1 MATLVLTAVGG
12 AIGGPIGA
20 ALGGLI
26 GQAVDRDVLFRPK
39 GREGPRLS
47 ELRVQTSSYGTPLP
61 LLFGTMRVAGSVIW
75 STDLLESRATSH
87 AKGQPSVAT
96 YSYAASFAVALS
108 ARRVVGIGRVWAD
121 GKLLRGAAGD
131 WKSAL
136 GAFRLHPGD
145 EDQAVDA
152 LLASAE
158 GEWPAHRGTAYV
170 VFEQLQL
177 ADFGNRIPSLSFEL
191 IADAAA
197 PTVGEIAAEVGGGRV
212 RDGGVAMT
220 LGGFSAYG
228 GAREVLDVLAQA
240 SGGWWAPV
248 GDALELRT
256 DAAPIATVDDAG
268 VAAKGAGERH
278 ARKLPAVDTVP
289 RTVTVTHYDPARDWQ
304 AGVQR
309 ARRPGA
315 GEGEQRIE
323 LPAALDAGAA
333 KAVAEAALTR
343 AEATRGTRRVT
354 TGLAALRVAP
364 GDTVQV
370 AGEAGTWRVIDTT
383 LEAMTVALTL
393 VPLVPA
399 PMPPVASSAG
409 RVLRA
414 PDLVAGRTLLQVAEL
429 PPLGDALLDQ
439 PRIAVFAAGTEGG
452 WRRAALLWSTD
463 GGERWTEAGSTA
475 APATMGTLVTALPAG
490 SAALFD
496 EVNVVEVEL
505 AHAGMALAGADDRAL
520 DAGAN
525 VALVGDELIQFGRAV
540 QFSDTRWRLARLL
553 RGRRGSA
560 GAAAGAGSRFV
571 TVAADAA
578 VMIDVGA
585 AALGGEIRV
594 MATGVGDRDAAVV
607 ASAPITGPS
616 VRPPAPVA
624 LTSTPFGD
632 GTARLTWTRR
642 SRMGWRWI
650 DGVDAPLGE
659 EAERYRVTVNGEDRV
674 VDTPETM
681 LGAGDLA
688 AGVVAVRQLGTHG
701 ESPAAMLMVGG

>member
-1 MATLVLTAVGG
+1 MATLVLTPVGG

-39 GREGPRLS
+39 GHEGPRLS

-61 LLFGTMRVAGSVIW
+61 RLFGTMRVAGSVIW
-75 STDLLESRATSH
+75 STDLIESRATSH
-87 AKGQPSVAT
+87 AKGQPSVTT

-131 WKSAL
+131 WKSSL
-136 GAFRLHPGD
+136 GAFRLHLGD
-145 EDQAVDA
+145 EDQAVDP

-158 GEWPAHRGTAYV
+158 GDCPAQRGTAYV

-197 PTVGEIAAEVGGGRV
+197 PTIGAIATEIGGGRV

-256 DAAPIATVDDAG
+256 DADAIATVDDAG
-268 VAAKGAGERH
+268 VAAKGAGERR
-278 ARKLPAVDTVP
+278 ARKLPAADTVP
-289 RTVTVTHYDPARDWQ
+289 RIVTVTHYDPARDWQ

-315 GEGEQRIE
+315 GEGEMRIE

-343 AEATRGTRRVT
+343 AEAERGTRRVT

-364 GDTVQV
+364 GDAVRV
-370 AGEAGTWRVIDTT
+370 AGEAGTWRVVDTT

-399 PMPPVASSAG
+399 PMPVLASAG

-414 PDLVAGRTLLQVAEL
+414 PDLLAGRTLLEVAEL
-429 PPLGDALLDQ
+429 PPLGDTLLDQ
-439 PRIAVFAAGTEGG
+439 PRVTVFAAGTQAG

-475 APATMGTLVTALPAG
+475 APATMGTLITALPAG

-496 EVNVVEVEL
+496 EVTVVEVEL
-505 AHAGMALAGADDRAL
+505 AHAAMALAGADDRAL

-540 QFSDTRWRLARLL
+540 QLSETRWRLARLL

-560 GAAAGAGSRFV
+560 TGAASGSRFV

-578 VMIDVGA
+578 VMIDPGVA
-585 AALGGEIRV
+585 AIGGEIRV
-594 MATGVGDRDAAVV
+594 MATGVGDGDAAAV
-607 ASAPITGPS
+607 ASAPVTGAS

-624 LTSTPFGD
+624 LMLAD

-642 SRMGWRWI
+642 SRVGWRWI
-650 DGVDAPLGE
+650 DGADAPLGE

-674 VDTPETM
+674 VELPEAM
-681 LGAGDLA
+681 LSAADLA
-688 AGVVAVRQLGTHG
+688 GGAIAVRQLGTHG
-701 ESPAAMLMVGG
+701 ESPATVLMVGE